1 MNYIEEIQEAKLQ
14 PKGKIV
20 VYEYKAD
27 NSRKIMVQLLS
38 IQYRHKKRCTNC
50 QDHEEMKR
58 LLKQKLKDQRQRT
71 SKTARNKVELLAEAI
86 GILDL

>member
-1 MNYIEEIQEAKLQ
+1 MNYIDEIQEAKLQ

-27 NSRKIMVQLLS
+27 NSRKIMVLLLS

-58 LLKQKLKDQRQRT
+58 LLKQKLKDQLQRT
-71 SKTARNKVELLAEAI
+71 SQTARNRGSRTV
-86 GILDL
+86 G